1 MSASADAVP
10 VAHEVPFLNI
20 VDPAFDCGSAEV
32 ARAQAE
38 NWYADSPIGLLVLR
52 YTDAHELLRDRR
64 LNHNGQGYME
74 MNGIVDG
81 PIYDWFVPM
90 IVNHEGDDH
99 RRLRGLVQK
108 AFTPRMVN
116 DLRPFVRAKAQG
128 LAEGL
133 ASVEVCEFIEDF
145 ATPLPLAVMCR
156 LLGVPPEDYDTF
168 RAWTTDIGLVFS
180 LAHGGDT
187 AARVETAVT
196 GLSGYVDS
204 LLDDKRTRPSD
215 DLISTLITVQQTE
228 GRVSR
233 DELRNLI
240 VTLVFAAHD
249 TTRHQL
255 ANAMVTFSEH
265 QDQWTLLAQRP
276 ELAAQAVEEVMR
288 WNPTTTTI
296 YRFAAEDFEYRDL
309 RVAKGSFLTMF
320 VHAAQRDPRV
330 FQNGNVFDITV
341 AREAPTLQFGAGAHH
356 CLGSP
361 LARVELGEALPVLA
375 GRLGPPSIAGPV
387 TWRGPIGMHGPNEL
401 PLRFG

>member
-1 MSASADAVP
+1 V
-10 VAHEVPFLNI
+10 VAFLNI
-20 VDPAFDCGSAEV
+20 VDPEFTFDSPEV
-32 ARAQAE
+32 AQAQAE
-38 NWYADSPIGLLVLR
+38 NWYADSPLGVLVLR

-74 MNGIVDG
+74 MNGIFDG
-81 PIYDWFVPM
+81 PIYNWFVPM

-116 DLRPFVRAKAQG
+116 NLRPFVRAKAQS

-133 ASVEVCEFIEDF
+133 ASVEVCEFVKDF
-145 ATPLPLAVMCR
+145 ANPLPLAVMCE

-168 RAWTTDIGLVFS
+168 SAWTTDIGLVFC
-180 LAHGGDT
+180 LALGGDT
-187 AARVETAVT
+187 ATRVETAVV
-196 GLSGYVDS
+196 GLYGYVDS
-204 LLDDKRTRPSD
+204 LLDAKRAKPTD
-215 DLISTLITVQQTE
+215 DLISALIAVQQDDE
-228 GRVSR
+228 NRVSR

-255 ANAMVTFSEH
+255 ANSMVTFTEH
-265 QDQWTLLAQRP
+265 PDQWTLLAQRP

-296 YRFAAEDFEYRDL
+296 YRFAAEDFDYRDL
-309 RVAKGSFLTMF
+309 HIARGSFLTML
-320 VHAAQRDPRV
+320 VHAAQRDPRI
-330 FQNGNVFDITV
+330 FHHGNVFDITV
-341 AREAPTLQFGAGAHH
+341 AREASPLQFGAGAHH

-375 GRLGPPSIAGPV
+375 GRLGPPSIAGPS
-387 TWRGPIGMHGPNEL
+387 TWRGPIGMYGPNEL